1 MSANESFGNRL
12 KKISEGLVLADVSD
26 LQALCSAH
34 TEFQQMSE
42 EAEKESLSDWKILC
56 DAAGDTLQG
65 IVLGDSKS
73 PQNDFDAVMKL
84 VSCLQHA
91 QEGRDLRGEPIPSA
105 FREKLGAVQPKQVP
119 AKVEET
125 AKPETAQ
132 PSQKAEL
139 QHTAASDPEA
149 EFKETV
155 ISNIHAAIS
164 GDASLVSDFVSE
176 SNEHLDSCNGYLLMI
191 EANPRDTDAINAVFR
206 AFHTIKGGSSFLNL
220 GVIRNLAH
228 QAENLLDNARSGK
241 IDLQGTAV
249 DLVFASLDMMKQM
262 IEDLSMVL
270 QGNPAKCTVTGYNQ
284 LIKNLE
290 LMTSGKSDQITTAK
304 PPQEKAEEKNKN
316 EEDEYSIPME
326 AVLSELPRFLDEMNE
341 HLETSDNLMLK
352 IEKDPTDAEAV
363 NALFRVFHTLKGSS
377 GFLCLKPMSRLAHKA
392 ENLFAKARDG
402 EIALSGTAS
411 DLTFATIDALKQMG
425 DALRKAASENGKH
438 GISLPEFANLEQ
450 RIENLTGKTP
460 SSAAQPQQ
468 QKQTS
473 EEAPAAVKQEQ
484 TKHHAPAQHHA
495 HAAAPTAAG
504 TPQPGAPVVKN
515 TLKETVKVD
524 ADRLDRLVDMI
535 GELVIAETMVVQSD
549 ELKKITAPELLQ
561 TIAQLDKIT
570 RELQAMGM
578 SLRMVPIS
586 GTFQKMAR
594 LARDLSRKINKD
606 IDFVM
611 AGEDTELDKSVVDS
625 IGDPLVHMVRNA
637 IDHGIEASSEER
649 VAAGKPA
656 KGRVDLRAFHKGGS
670 IYIEV
675 EDDGG
680 GLRKEKILK
689 KAIERGII
697 SPEADL
703 SDREIFALILE
714 PGFSTAEK
722 VTEVSGRGVGMD
734 VVKRNIEALRGQVD
748 IQSTPGKGSIFSIRL
763 PLTLAIIDGMVISA
777 NSEKY
782 IIPTLSIV
790 MSVRVKSTAL
800 KSVQGKGRMLMLQ
813 GELIPTFELMSLLRS
828 ETEHCSDEKEIL
840 IVIVEADGLKTGLVI
855 DEILGQQQIVIKSLG
870 SYLKGLPGISGGA
883 IMPDGAVGLILD
895 VGGLVKLANSN

>member
-1 MSANESFGNRL
+1 MSAIESFGNRL

-42 EAEKESLSDWKILC
+42 EAGKESLSDWKILC
-56 DAAGDTLQG
+56 DAAGDALQG

-91 QEGRDLRGEPIPSA
+91 QEGRDLRGEPIPSV
-105 FREKLGAVQPKQVP
+105 FREKLGAVQPKP
-119 AKVEET
+119 AP
-125 AKPETAQ
+125 AKPEGAVKPEPPGKTE
-132 PSQKAEL
+132 PE
-139 QHTAASDPEA
+139 HTAAADPEA

-191 EANPRDTDAINAVFR
+191 EANPKDTDAINAVFR
-206 AFHTIKGGSSFLNL
+206 AFHTIKGVSSFLNL

-290 LMTSGKSDQITTAK
+290 LMTSGKSDQVTTAK
-304 PPQEKAEEKNKN
+304 LPQEKALEKSRN
-316 EEDEYSIPME
+316 EEEEYSIPME
-326 AVLSELPRFLDEMNE
+326 TVLSELPRFLDEMNE
-341 HLETSDNLMLK
+341 YLETSDNLMLK
-352 IEKDPTDAEAV
+352 IEKEPTDAEAI

-377 GFLCLKPMSRLAHKA
+377 GFLCLKSMSRLAHKA

-402 EIALSGTAS
+402 EIVLSGTAS

-425 DALRKAASENGKH
+425 EALRKVAAESGKH

-450 RIENLTGKTP
+450 RIENLIGKAP
-460 SSAAQPQQ
+460 SLASQPSPQQ
-468 QKQTS
+468 QAP
-473 EEAPAAVKQEQ
+473 EEVPAAVKQEHP
-484 TKHHAPAQHHA
+484 KHHAPAQHHV
-495 HAAAPTAAG
+495 HTAAQPQTAAG
-504 TPQPGAPVVKN
+504 IQPGAPVVKN

-790 MSVRVKSTAL
+790 MSVRVKSNAL
-800 KSVQGKGRMLMLQ
+800 KSVQNKGRMLMLQ
-813 GELIPTFELMSLLRS
+813 GELIPTFELMSLLHS
-828 ETEHCSDEKEIL
+828 ENEACSEEREVL

-883 IMPDGAVGLILD
+883 IMPDGTVGLILD